1 MSIQDLHELFM
12 KSSGV
17 VTDSRK
23 IKNNCMFFS
32 LQGANFNG
40 NQFAKS
46 AIENGAMYAVID
58 EEKFFDE
65 NKENY
70 ILVDNSLA
78 TLQQLANFH
87 RMKVKAKII
96 EITGSN
102 GKTTT
107 KELIN
112 SVLKTHFKTYCTK
125 GNLNNHIGVPLSLL
139 EISENTEF
147 AVIEMGANHIGE
159 IDLLSKIAEPNYGYI
174 TNFGKAHLEGF
185 GSEEGVIK
193 GKSELYEFLTESAGF
208 IFYNSDDEKQKH
220 ILSKYKKKFGFGKEA
235 GDLNYLVKAEN
246 PNIVVEVNNNT
257 FKSTL
262 FGNYNIPNV
271 ISAISIGIFLGVPI
285 EKVKNGISDYISSNN
300 RSQILKINSNNV
312 ILDAY
317 NANPSSML
325 LAIKAFQNAELEN
338 KVLILGDMFELGKY
352 ADKEH
357 QNVVDLIDYKNY
369 KKVYLVGNNFYKCKT
384 EEIKIEKFRSLDEM
398 TKSVNLNDFDSMN
411 ILIKGSR
418 GIGLEKLVN
427 Y

>member
-23 IKNNCMFFS
+23 IKNNCIFFS
-32 LQGANFNG
+32 LQGPNFNG

-58 EEKFFDE
+58 EEKYFE

-87 RMKVKAKII
+87 RKKVKTKII
-96 EITGSN
+96 GITGSN

-159 IDLLSKIAEPNYGYI
+159 IELLSKIAEPNYGYI

-193 GKSELYEFLTESAGF
+193 GKSELYEFLTESSGF

-220 ILSKYKKKFGFGKEA
+220 ILSNYKKKFGFGKEA

-338 KVLILGDMFELGKY
+338 KVLILGDMFELGRDENKF
-352 ADKEH
+352 H
-357 QNVVDLIDYKNY
+357 QEIVDYCNNLDIER
-369 KKVYLVGNNFYKCKT
+369 VFLVGEIFSKTNYSNKFISSHNYIELSNNKEFK
-384 EEIKIEKFRSLDEM
+384 EIKHSSL
-398 TKSVNLNDFDSMN
+398 
-411 ILIKGSR
+411 
-418 GIGLEKLVN
+418 
-427 Y
+427 

>member
-1 MSIQDLHELFM
+1 MSIQEIHELFI

-23 IKNNCMFFS
+23 IKNNCIFFS
-32 LQGANFNG
+32 LKGKNFNG
-40 NQFAKS
+40 NEFAKS
-46 AIENGAMYAVID
+46 AIENGAIYAVID
-58 EEKFFDE
+58 EEKYFED
-65 NKENY
+65 KENY
-70 ILVDNSLA
+70 ILVNDTLA

-87 RMKVKAKII
+87 RKKNKTKII
-96 EITGSN
+96 GVTGSN

-159 IDLLSKIAEPNYGYI
+159 IELLSKIAEPNYGYI

-193 GKSELYEFLTESAGF
+193 GKSELYEFLKNSSGF
-208 IFYNSDDEKQKH
+208 IFYNSDDEKQKN
-220 ILSKYKKKFGFGKEA
+220 ILSNYKNKFGFGLKES
-235 GDLNYLVKAEN
+235 DLNYLVKAVN
-246 PNIVVEVNNNT
+246 PNIIIEVNSNI

-300 RSQILKINSNNV
+300 RSQVLKINSNNI

-325 LAIKAFQNAELEN
+325 YAIKAFQNAELKN
-338 KVLILGDMFELGKY
+338 KVLILGDMFELGK
-352 ADKEH
+352 DENKFH
-357 QNVVDLIDYKNY
+357 QEIVDYCNNLDIER
-369 KKVYLVGNNFYKCKT
+369 VFLVGEIFSKTNYSNKFISSNNYIELSNNKEFQ
-384 EEIKIEKFRSLDEM
+384 EIKDSSL
-398 TKSVNLNDFDSMN
+398 
-411 ILIKGSR
+411 LIKGSR
-418 GIGLEKLVN
+418 GVELEKILD
-427 Y
+427 YIS

>member
-23 IKNNCMFFS
+23 IKNNCIFFS
-32 LQGANFNG
+32 LQGSNFNG

-58 EEKFFDE
+58 EEKYFG
-65 NKENY
+65 NNENY
-70 ILVDNSLA
+70 ILVNNSLA

-87 RMKVKAKII
+87 RKKVKTKII
-96 EITGSN
+96 GITGSN

-159 IDLLSKIAEPNYGYI
+159 IELLSKIAEPNYGYI

-193 GKSELYEFLTESAGF
+193 GKSELYEFLMESSGF

-220 ILSKYKKKFGFGKEA
+220 ILSNYKKKFGFGKEA

-338 KVLILGDMFELGKY
+338 KVLILGDMFELGRDENKF
-352 ADKEH
+352 H
-357 QNVVDLIDYKNY
+357 QEIVDYCKSLVIDRVFLIGEIFSKTSFTEKFISCKNY
-369 KKVYLVGNNFYKCKT
+369 KELVGNKDF
-384 EEIKIEKFRSLDEM
+384 
-398 TKSVNLNDFDSMN
+398 KSIINSN

-418 GIGLEKLVN
+418 GMQLEKIVDFII
-427 Y
+427 

>member
-23 IKNNCMFFS
+23 IKNNCIFFS
-32 LQGANFNG
+32 LQGSNFNG

-58 EEKFFDE
+58 EEKYFE

-87 RMKVKAKII
+87 RKKVKTKII
-96 EITGSN
+96 GITGSN

-125 GNLNNHIGVPLSLL
+125 GNLNNHIG
-139 EISENTEF
+139 EIE
-147 AVIEMGANHIGE
+147 
-159 IDLLSKIAEPNYGYI
+159 LLSKIAEPNYGYI

-193 GKSELYEFLTESAGF
+193 GKSELYEFLTESSGF

-220 ILSKYKKKFGFGKEA
+220 ILSNYKKKFGFGKEA
-235 GDLNYLVKAEN
+235 GDIKYLVKAEN
-246 PNIVVEVNNNT
+246 PNIVVEVNSNT

-338 KVLILGDMFELGKY
+338 KVLILGDMFELGRDENKF
-352 ADKEH
+352 H
-357 QNVVDLIDYKNY
+357 QEIVDYCDNLDIER
-369 KKVYLVGNNFYKCKT
+369 VFLVGEIFSKTNYSNKFISSHNYIELSNNKEFK
-384 EEIKIEKFRSLDEM
+384 EIKHSSL
-398 TKSVNLNDFDSMN
+398 
-411 ILIKGSR
+411 LIKGSR
-418 GIGLEKLVN
+418 GVELEKILD
-427 Y
+427 YIS